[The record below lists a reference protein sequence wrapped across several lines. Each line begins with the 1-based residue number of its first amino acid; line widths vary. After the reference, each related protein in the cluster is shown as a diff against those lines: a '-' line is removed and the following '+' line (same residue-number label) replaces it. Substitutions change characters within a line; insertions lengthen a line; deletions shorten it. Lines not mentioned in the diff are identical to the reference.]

1 MRLVVTLALLAAC
14 APTVDGPVE
23 KQAAVDRADSD
34 RLTAQLVALPGVVR
48 AEVILHRPAR
58 DPLSPA
64 APAAPSSSIV
74 IIVDDRADRAHIDV
88 SARALTRAIAP
99 TIDPTV
105 VVEVGAHRA
114 ELAKVGP
121 FTVEA
126 ASRGPL
132 KAALAIALVL
142 IVALAGWIA
151 WTYRRGNS
159 AQ

>member
-1 MRLVVTLALLAAC
+1 MRLVVMFALLAAC
-14 APTVDGPVE
+14 APTVEGPVE
-23 KQAAVDRADSD
+23 RQAAVDRADSA
-34 RLTAQLVALPGVVR
+34 RLTAQLVALPGVVH

-58 DPLSPA
+58 DPLSLA
-64 APAAPSSSIV
+64 APAPGSSSLVIV
-74 IIVDDRADRAHIDV
+74 VDDRADRTRIDT
-88 SARALTRAIAP
+88 SARSLARAIAP
-99 TIDPTV
+99 AIEPTV

-114 ELAKVGP
+114 DLATVGP

-132 KAALAIALVL
+132 KAALAVALALIA
-142 IVALAGWIA
+142 ALAGWLA